1 MHIQEIGGNAIPSTI
16 HDKVKK
22 QNKDGHASHELQIF
36 SFESIS
42 VATNNFSTENKLG
55 EGGFGPVYKV
65 NSSLSL
71 SLSLSLSHTHTHSL
85 ANPFCLV
92 NKLTLEVSPIAR
104 KNLDTK
110 LNNVTRD

>member
-1 MHIQEIGGNAIPSTI
+1 MLIQEIGGNAIPSTV

-22 QNKDGHASHELQIF
+22 QNKDGQASHELQLF

-71 SLSLSLSHTHTHSL
+71 SLSYSL
-85 ANPFCLV
+85 ANPFCPD
-92 NKLTLEVSPIAR
+92 NKLALEVSPIAR

>member
-1 MHIQEIGGNAIPSTI
+1 MLIQEIGCNAIPSTV

-22 QNKDGHASHELQIF
+22 QNKDGQASHELQIF

-71 SLSLSLSHTHTHSL
+71 SHSL
-85 ANPFCLV
+85 ANPFCPV
-92 NKLTLEVSPIAR
+92 NKLTLEVSPIAW

>member
-42 VATNNFSTENKLG
+42 VATNNFSNENKLG

-71 SLSLSLSHTHTHSL
+71 SLSYSLP
-85 ANPFCLV
+85 NPFCPV
-92 NKLTLEVSPIAR
+92 NKLTLEVTPIAR
-104 KNLDTK
+104 KNLHTK

>member
-1 MHIQEIGGNAIPSTI
+1 MLIQEIGGNAIPSI
-16 HDKVKK
+16 VHDKVKK
-22 QNKDGHASHELQIF
+22 QNKDGQAGHELQIF

-71 SLSLSLSHTHTHSL
+71 SYSL

-92 NKLTLEVSPIAR
+92 NKLTLVVSPIAR

>member
-1 MHIQEIGGNAIPSTI
+1 MLIQEIGGNAIPSTV

-22 QNKDGHASHELQIF
+22 QNKDGQAGHELQIF

-71 SLSLSLSHTHTHSL
+71 SLSLSLSYSL
-85 ANPFCLV
+85 ANPFCPD
-92 NKLTLEVSPIAR
+92 NKLALEVSPIAR